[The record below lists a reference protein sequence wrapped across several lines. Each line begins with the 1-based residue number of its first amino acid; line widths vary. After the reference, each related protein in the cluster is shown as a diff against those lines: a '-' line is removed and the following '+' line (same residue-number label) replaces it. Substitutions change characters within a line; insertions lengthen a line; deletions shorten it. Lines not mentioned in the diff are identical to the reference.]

1 MRADTVSVMIYP
13 STASGTG
20 HHATTQLCLRMLQ
33 TLPIKN
39 HEVIDVGTG
48 SGILAVTAAK
58 LGALSVVAVENYPD
72 VASVARKN
80 ITDNGVNEIVTL
92 HEEDIRA
99 LSVQPASFVTANL
112 TTATL
117 ANEAKTISRSA
128 QPGGTL
134 VLSGIP
140 SGDKTE
146 VVTNFQ
152 SLAELKDRLYAADWT
167 ALVMKRREREY

>member
-13 STASGTG
+13 SSGFGTG
-20 HHATTQLCLRMLQ
+20 HHATIQLCLSILQ

-48 SGILAVTAAK
+48 SGILAITAAK
-58 LGALSVVAVENYPD
+58 LGASSVVAVENDPD

-112 TTATL
+112 ATATL
-117 ANEAKTISRSA
+117 ANEAKAISRCA

-134 VLSGIP
+134 ILSGIP
-140 SGDKTE
+140 SGDETE
-146 VVTNFQ
+146 VVKNFQ
-152 SLAELKDRLYAADWT
+152 SLAEPKDRLYEPDWT